1 VAELGHGVDGSF
13 FLADPLELALELVP
27 VLGDVGGVVVGAPP
41 GLSLELT
48 PALGLV
54 PPLGLAPPLPD
65 GLGLPLAVLLAPP
78 LVDVAGALVVPVVLC
93 GELFL
98 VCFTDGLVD
107 GDAQALDE
115 ETPTGAG
122 LVAGAPCVTD
132 GTAEGV
138 PWLSVAP
145 APFEELLLML
155 KAEPMASPT
164 CAIAERAGGTTDR
177 TTPTANTAVP
187 MAKAGRSMA
196 SRQSRGRRGPGASFG
211 RAGWPRRR
219 ISRTS
224 AAQMAI
230 KTPRIPLGW
239 LAWAGRDR
247 ILSRIRSRPSAP
259 GST

>member
-1 VAELGHGVDGSF
+1 VDDAPSVA
-13 FLADPLELALELVP
+13 
-27 VLGDVGGVVVGAPP
+27 
-41 GLSLELT
+41 
-48 PALGLV
+48 
-54 PPLGLAPPLPD
+54 
-65 GLGLPLAVLLAPP
+65 
-78 LVDVAGALVVPVVLC
+78 
-93 GELFL
+93 
-98 VCFTDGLVD
+98 
-107 GDAQALDE
+107 
-115 ETPTGAG
+115 
-122 LVAGAPCVTD
+122 D
-132 GTAEGV
+132 GTREGV

-164 CAIAERAGGTTDR
+164 CTIAERAGGTTDR

-196 SRQSRGRRGPGASFG
+196 SRQSRGRRGPGRCASLG

-219 ISRTS
+219 ISLAS
-224 AAQMAI
+224 AAQMAV
-230 KTPRIPLGW
+230 KMPRIPLGW